1 MKQTTNTRHIL
12 PLTALA
18 ALAFTANPA
27 QAAISV
33 INQDF
38 GVKVDTGT
46 PAVPLETTPHTV
58 SFNAGAADKLI
69 VTLNSE
75 LGGGGPAV
83 ITYNGAAL
91 TQVPSTSGQKNIGIY
106 YLDNPFTGGTADLTF
121 DMTSYGAV
129 NGIGFGIVSIA
140 GSLDGVESGNTAG
153 GLSVDLTPTIA
164 NSFVVTTYSSN
175 GGNTPTVPAGHTQ
188 LYTSGNIGSAD
199 GAAAYL
205 NGVAAGLQTITYGQG
220 SPSSNQTSG
229 AVFAPAPVPEPSSAA
244 LIGLG
249 GLALILRRRK

>member
-1 MKQTTNTRHIL
+1 M
-12 PLTALA
+12 
-18 ALAFTANPA
+18 
-27 QAAISV
+27 
-33 INQDF
+33 
-38 GVKVDTGT
+38 
-46 PAVPLETTPHTV
+46 
-58 SFNAGAADKLI
+58 
-69 VTLNSE
+69 
-75 LGGGGPAV
+75 
-83 ITYNGAAL
+83 
-91 TQVPSTSGQKNIGIY
+91 
-106 YLDNPFTGGTADLTF
+106 DNPFTGGTADLTF

-153 GLSVDLTPTIA
+153 GLSVDLTPTLA

-175 GGNTPTVPAGHTQ
+175 AGDTPTVPAGHTQ

-229 AVFAPAPVPEPSSAA
+229 AVFAPVPEPSSAA

>member
-18 ALAFTANPA
+18 ALAFAANPA

-33 INQDF
+33 INEDF
-38 GVKVDTGT
+38 GVKVDGSSTADT
-46 PAVPLETTPHTV
+46 LETIPHTV
-58 SFNAGAADKLI
+58 SFDAGAADKLI
-69 VTLNSE
+69 VTLNAE
-75 LGGGGPAV
+75 TGGGTTAS
-83 ITYNGAAL
+83 ITFDGDAL
-91 TQVPSTSGQKNIGIY
+91 TLVAGTPGNRNKGIY
-106 YLDNPFTGGTADLTF
+106 YLDNPFTGGAADLTI
-121 DMTSYGAV
+121 DMTSFGTV

-164 NSFVVTTYSSN
+164 DSFVVTTYSSN
-175 GGNTPTVPAGHTQ
+175 AGSIPTVPAGHTR
-188 LYTSGNIGSAD
+188 LYTNGNIGSAD

-249 GLALILRRRK
+249 GPALILRRRK

>member
-18 ALAFTANPA
+18 ALAFAANPA

-33 INQDF
+33 INEDF
-38 GVKVDTGT
+38 GVHPDTAGT
-46 PAVPLETTPHTV
+46 LETIPHTV
-58 SFNAGAADKLI
+58 SFDAGAADKLI
-69 VTLNSE
+69 VTLNAE
-75 LGGGGPAV
+75 TGGGTAS
-83 ITYNGAAL
+83 ITFDGDAL
-91 TQVPSTSGQKNIGIY
+91 TLVAGTTGARNKGIY
-106 YLDNPFTGGTADLTF
+106 YLDNPFTGGAADLTF
-121 DMTSYGAV
+121 DMTSFGVV

-153 GLSVDLTPTIA
+153 GLSVDLTTTIA
-164 NSFVVTTYSSN
+164 DSFVVTTYSSN
-175 GGNTPTVPAGHTQ
+175 AGTIPTVPAGHTQ

-249 GLALILRRRK
+249 GLALILRRCK